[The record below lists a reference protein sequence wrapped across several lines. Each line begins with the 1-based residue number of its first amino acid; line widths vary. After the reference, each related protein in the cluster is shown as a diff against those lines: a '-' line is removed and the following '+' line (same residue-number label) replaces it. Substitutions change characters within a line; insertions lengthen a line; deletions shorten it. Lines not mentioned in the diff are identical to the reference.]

1 MALNSVGLLPLLL
14 FSPTFHHPHPL
25 PFLLSPLLFRVP
37 RARSWDSR
45 AREKPH
51 SSVPPSWD
59 WMVLTE
65 AARRQPL
72 VPTAGPQPVGRSCSS
87 IVLKGFKKPLT
98 LEDIWDI
105 DEETKTKTLVS
116 RFEKYM
122 AGELQKARQ
131 AFQKRQQ
138 KNSQW
143 NPGARLHGLD
153 KNQSQSQDV
162 LVLVTFPRVSVRMC
176 CMS

>member
-1 MALNSVGLLPLLL
+1 
-14 FSPTFHHPHPL
+14 
-25 PFLLSPLLFRVP
+25 
-37 RARSWDSR
+37 
-45 AREKPH
+45 
-51 SSVPPSWD
+51 
-59 WMVLTE
+59 MVLTE

-72 VPTAGPQPVGRSCSS
+72 VPPAGPQPVGHSCSS

-122 AGELQKARQ
+122 ARELQKARQ

-138 KNSQW
+138 KNSQR

-162 LVLVTFPRVSVRMC
+162 LVLVTFPQVSLRMC
-176 CMS
+176 CMSLARGHQCPGESFHF